1 MDPIIPVLK
10 RHADRYPAMT
20 VQDHV
25 KLLYQA
31 TFGPRHFAEGPTLDE
46 VRRYLHRELAETPA
60 DPMRAIV
67 EDIGGGYARVPLE
80 CVHAGMISTDA
91 LAEAF
96 HRSMRR
102 PLDGEA
108 ARQAFTERLATLAGL
123 IRAGALGLP
132 ADVGL
137 KDLSEYLAGGIRP
150 IHHSP
155 AYNQKYHPHY
165 RVIHENDLPEGVRK
179 MEIKV
184 YVKTTRFKGIE
195 ANPSLLG
202 FGCMRLPTLEK
213 DKPDIDVARA
223 EKMIDE
229 AYARGVTYFD
239 TAYPYHHGLSELF
252 IGQAL
257 KKYPRESFY
266 LASKMPGWLV
276 HSRTD
281 AEKYFNEQL
290 AKCQVEYFDYYLC
303 HALGEENYKPYLIPG
318 VMEFLREMK
327 TAGKIRHLGFSFH
340 DVPDVL
346 DRIIHAH
353 EWDFVQLQL
362 NYLDWEF
369 QDARRQY
376 DIVTGYGVPVIVMEP
391 VRGGLLATLSEEAVS
406 ILKAAEPEKSVAS
419 WAIRYAASKSNVMVV
434 LSGMSNEEQVSDNLA
449 TMAAFRPLEAKDE
462 DVLHRALEAFLKN
475 RTIPCTAC
483 RYCMPCPNGVDIP
496 RIFRVHNEF
505 ALHRHK
511 RGFVADYEEIS
522 PEHRA
527 EACIWCGECL
537 THCPQK
543 IMIPERLAEIAALY
557 KGIKKEGGMGM
568 QIVNCYREKMPP
580 SRFIGRKYGDQDRDT
595 HGGFGNKWGEWF
607 ADGLFAPLER
617 LAIDTPEGGSYIGL
631 MRCVPQF
638 QYWIGVFCPAGTP
651 VPEGYHGIDF
661 PAMDLSVSWVKG
673 KQENGEVYGAKV
685 HDASVAAG
693 RAIGLEQVKE
703 PWYFERYCEPRF
715 CHPDAAGDIILDYCI
730 EIKTASAK

>member
-1 MDPIIPVLK
+1 MDSIARILK
-10 RHADRYPAMT
+10 RHAFRYPAMT
-20 VQDHV
+20 IQDHV

-31 TFGPRHFAEGPTLDE
+31 AFGPRHFASEPTMDE
-46 VRRYLHRELAETPA
+46 VLAYLVRELADTPA
-60 DPMRAIV
+60 DPTRAIV
-67 EDIGGGYARVPLE
+67 EEIGGGYARVSLE
-80 CVHAGMISTDA
+80 CVHAGMVSVDD
-91 LAEAF
+91 LATAF

-102 PLDGEA
+102 PLDLEA
-108 ARQAFTERLATLAGL
+108 AKRVFTERLATLADL
-123 IRAGALGLP
+123 IRTGVLGLP
-132 ADVGL
+132 VEESL
-137 KDLSEYLAGGIRP
+137 RQLSEYLAQGIRP
-150 IHHSP
+150 THHS
-155 AYNQKYHPHY
+155 AIYNQHHHPHY
-165 RVIHENDLPEGVRK
+165 RVIHEDDLPEGVRT
-179 MEIKV
+179 MDNRV
-184 YVKTTRFKGIE
+184 YVKPTRFKGIKT
-195 ANPSLLG
+195 NPSLLG

-257 KKYPRESFY
+257 KKYPRDSFC

-276 HSRTD
+276 HSRAD

-290 AKCQVEYFDYYLC
+290 AKCQVDYFDYYLC

-346 DRIIHAH
+346 DRIIHGH
-353 EWDFVQLQL
+353 DWDFVQLQL

-406 ILKAAEPEKSVAS
+406 ILKAAEPDRSVAS
-419 WAIRYAASKSNVMVV
+419 WAIRYAASKQNVMVV

-449 TMAAFRPLEAKDE
+449 TMTAFRPIDAKDE
-462 DVLHRALEAFLKN
+462 EVLHRALEAFLKN

-483 RYCMPCPNGVDIP
+483 QYCMPCPNGVDIP
-496 RIFRVHNEF
+496 RIFRIYNEY
-505 ALHRHK
+505 ALHRYK
-511 RGFVADYEEIS
+511 RGFVADYEKIA

-527 EACIWCGECL
+527 EACVWCGECL

-543 IMIPERLAEIAALY
+543 IMIPERLAEIAA
-557 KGIKKEGGMGM
+557 
-568 QIVNCYREKMPP
+568 
-580 SRFIGRKYGDQDRDT
+580 
-595 HGGFGNKWGEWF
+595 
-607 ADGLFAPLER
+607 A
-617 LAIDTPEGGSYIGL
+617 
-631 MRCVPQF
+631 
-638 QYWIGVFCPAGTP
+638 VF
-651 VPEGYHGIDF
+651 
-661 PAMDLSVSWVKG
+661 
-673 KQENGEVYGAKV
+673 
-685 HDASVAAG
+685 
-693 RAIGLEQVKE
+693 
-703 PWYFERYCEPRF
+703 
-715 CHPDAAGDIILDYCI
+715 
-730 EIKTASAK
+730 